1 MTSSFWKLIYE
12 GKTCGRIIFDTDR
25 PQGLDYESESSIKVK
40 TDTVHNKSK
49 NIILYLGGARWFI
62 LGDCEGMG
70 FIIDLGV
77 KFPFIALI
85 PVEVIGILFGF
96 EVGPSS
102 FKFS

>member
-1 MTSSFWKLIYE
+1 MIYE
-12 GKTCGRIIFDTDR
+12 EKTYGCIIFDTDR
-25 PQGLDYESESSIKVK
+25 PRGLYNGSELSIKLIV
-40 TDTVHNKSK
+40 
-49 NIILYLGGARWFI
+49 LYLGGARWFI

-70 FIIDLGV
+70 FIMDLGV

-102 FKFS
+102 LKFS